1 MVVNTSFAALSF
13 PPPTFSQFNGKLE
26 GPNYLVWTTQFLP
39 ILCTH
44 ELVGIVDGTKLCLP
58 KFIIDESGK
67 ETLNLEF
74 TIWNRE
80 DQCILSWINVTLS
93 KKVMSKIY
101 GLDTSRKVWS
111 AQATKFSNDYR
122 FQIANL
128 KRQLLSLY
136 QGSLTCLDYIKSTK
150 VWPNQLAAVGKP
162 ILDEDLISFLLNG
175 LNPSFNNFITTVS
188 LLI

>member
-1 MVVNTSFAALSF
+1 MAVNTSFATPSF
-13 PPPTFSQFNGKLE
+13 FLPTFSQFNGKLE

-39 ILCTH
+39 TLCTH
-44 ELVGIVDGTKLCLP
+44 ELVGIVDGTKLCPP

-80 DQCILSWINVTLS
+80 DQRILSWINVTLS
-93 KKVMSKIY
+93 KKVMSTVY

-111 AQATKFSNDYR
+111 AQATKFSNDSR
-122 FQIANL
+122 FRIANL

-136 QGSLTCLDYIKSTK
+136 QGSLTCLDYLSQPKY
-150 VWPNQLAAVGKP
+150 G
-162 ILDEDLISFLLNG
+162 LIS
-175 LNPSFNNFITTVS
+175 
-188 LLI
+188 